1 MSVKKI
7 GFILV
12 LFAGIAACTKNTGT
26 VPEPKNNPIDRQAML
41 INYAD
46 NVVIPSYTTF
56 KSKLDLMITKGDAF
70 NTNPT
75 KATLAEFREA
85 WVAAYIG
92 WQKIELFEFG
102 AADKYV
108 LRSHFNVYPANE
120 TFINSNIATAN
131 ANFEL
136 PSTYTSQGFPAL
148 DYLINGLGA
157 NDDAILAFYT
167 TALDAAKRLAYLKKI
182 TTQMN
187 TTFNQVYTEWK
198 GSQRQEFI
206 SKTGMDA
213 SSSTSTLVNGFI
225 RNYERSMRS
234 GKFGIPS
241 GTMLNGTVS
250 PEKVEAFYKKDIS
263 LTLAKTA
270 HQAAIDFFNGK
281 NSAGVEGQSL
291 KTYLN
296 ALSATDSK
304 TQGALAKAIAD
315 QFAATDQ
322 KLNLLPTENL
332 NTVVKTNNQLMV
344 DVYNELQKA
353 VRLLKVDMTSAMSIT
368 ITYTDN
374 DGD

>member
-120 TFINSNIATAN
+120 TFINSNIAT
-131 ANFEL
+131 
-136 PSTYTSQGFPAL
+136 AL

-374 DGD
+374 DVD